1 MIQVNSRVQLNGPRI
16 RQLTQAQIRA
26 LEQTAEALHGEVKE
40 AQVIPMQTGN
50 LTGEA
55 FFCDYSE
62 SNHGKV
68 SLVHN
73 TPYARRLYYH
83 PEYTFSKDYHA
94 NAKGKWFE
102 DWLTEGSQADFAK
115 KAYKEIYRRIAGT

>member
-1 MIQVNSRVQLNGPRI
+1 MIQVNSRIRLNGPRI
-16 RQLTQAQIRA
+16 RQLTQAQVRA
-26 LEQTAEALHGEVKE
+26 LEQTAEALHSEVAN
-40 AQVIPMQTGN
+40 AQVVPMDKGT
-50 LTGEA
+50 LTGDG
-55 FFCDYSE
+55 FFCDYADTQ
-62 SNHGKV
+62 NGKV
-68 SLVHN
+68 TLVHN

-83 PEYTFSKDYHA
+83 PEYKFQTTEHA